1 MTKKHVIW
9 AVAIG
14 AVAFVGLILLH
25 LALPIDATWHTSR
38 LLHLLWQVLAGLIG
52 IGAVVWMMWPRP
64 KAPRRDEDRLRA
76 RRKVVGVGIA
86 IVVAVGLVVFGEMR
100 REIAGRSQLL
110 AGPAMADLEAI
121 GKALGDYAKDHAG
134 AKPATIDELVPK
146 YLQPCNLYYPFRDGP
161 TPLTAPAEMGQGS
174 PPPSYALAKQIIVD
188 TKTHPEPRFIA
199 YLRPGMAWAPLT
211 AALGKMGNVEVVG
224 EEIVKPFEKQFD
236 VKP

>member
-1 MTKKHVIW
+1 MTNKHVVWAIVIGAA
-9 AVAIG
+9 AVA
-14 AVAFVGLILLH
+14 GLILLH
-25 LALPIDATWHTSR
+25 LALPIDASWRTNR
-38 LLHLLWQVLAGLIG
+38 LLHLLWQVLAGLAG
-52 IGAVVWMMWPRP
+52 IGAVVWMMWRRP

-110 AGPAMADLEAI
+110 AGPATADLEAI
-121 GKALGDYAKDHAG
+121 GKARGDYAKDHAG

-146 YLQPCNLYYPFRDGP
+146 YLQPCNLYYALRDGP
-161 TPLTAPAEMGQGS
+161 TPLTAPAERTESS
-174 PPPSYALAKQIIVD
+174 PPPSYALARQIIID

-199 YLRPGMAWAPLT
+199 YLRPGNAWAPVT
-211 AALGKMGNVEVVG
+211 AALGKTGKVEVVG
-224 EEIVKPFEKQFD
+224 EELVKPFERQFD